1 MAPLFDAHNHLQD
14 EWLTPDRE
22 RILTELG
29 AAGVSACVVNG
40 TSESDWPEVAA
51 LCRSANR
58 DQPSAISHQPDV
70 GGVPPPRNSGPLS
83 QLSTLNSQLLPPN
96 PKPKT
101 QNQKP
106 KLVASFGLHPWDVGN
121 RTPAW
126 REKLIGFLDADSNA
140 CMGEIGLDRWMT
152 DRAKPDDPRL
162 AGLRRA
168 PLAEQLEVF
177 HLQLALA
184 SERNLPTTIHCI
196 DAYGAL
202 LDALGSVPR
211 PRRGFLLHSYAGSVE
226 LVKPFAKLGAY
237 FSFNG
242 YFLDPRRAVRLRP
255 VYAAIPADRLLVESD
270 APAMSL
276 PVASQRF
283 QLPNTPTGSVVNHPA
298 NLIVAYEELAR
309 WRDTDA
315 ASLAARIA
323 ENFTHFFCR

>member
-14 EWLTPDRE
+14 EWLTPHRE

-29 AAGVSACVVNG
+29 AAGVRACVVNG

-51 LCRSANR
+51 LCRSADS
-58 DQPSAISHQPDV
+58 DQRSAIGHQPNL

-83 QLSTLNSQLLPPN
+83 QVLSPN
-96 PKPKT
+96 PKPET
-101 QNQKP
+101 QNPKP

-126 REKLIGFLDADSNA
+126 REKLIRFLDADSNA

-168 PLAEQLEVF
+168 PLAEQLEIF
-177 HLQLALA
+177 HPQLVIA

-202 LDALGSVPR
+202 LDALESVPR
-211 PRRGFLLHSYAGSVE
+211 PQRGFLLHAYAGSAE
-226 LVKPFAKLGAY
+226 LVRPFAKLGAY

-242 YFLDPRRAVRLRP
+242 YFLDPRRMDRLRP

-270 APAMSL
+270 APAMPL

-283 QLPNTPTGSVVNHPA
+283 QLPNAPAGPVVNHPA

-315 ASLAARIA
+315 VSLAARIA
-323 ENFTHFFCR
+323 DNFTYFFCQ